1 MQKYMNVITQNEATA
16 GGPRG
21 AAR

>member
-1 MQKYMNVITQNEATA
+1 MQKYMNLITQNEATD

-21 AAR
+21 AAS